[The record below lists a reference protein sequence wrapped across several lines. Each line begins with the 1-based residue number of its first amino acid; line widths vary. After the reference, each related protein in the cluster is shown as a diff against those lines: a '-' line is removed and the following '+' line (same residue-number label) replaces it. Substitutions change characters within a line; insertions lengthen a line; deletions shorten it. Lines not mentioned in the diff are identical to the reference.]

1 MRAVHVLFS
10 HITPPL
16 ITPPAL
22 FLRGYTSRA
31 WVQHHQS
38 ALKTDLVNEEGSIKS
53 KMTPRIAD
61 GMSSPSTREEEP
73 LANSAS
79 SGDEKETK
87 KRFPTIIVWNNVMK
101 FAVLHL
107 LGLHALVLLP
117 VVMPQTVAFSILCFL
132 LGGLVSKLKRI
143 FMVSYDERGKS
154 AIVTVST

>member
-1 MRAVHVLFS
+1 
-10 HITPPL
+10 
-16 ITPPAL
+16 
-22 FLRGYTSRA
+22 
-31 WVQHHQS
+31 
-38 ALKTDLVNEEGSIKS
+38 
-53 KMTPRIAD
+53 MTPRIAD

-79 SGDEKETK
+79 SGDEKGTK

-143 FMVSYDERGKS
+143 FMVLYDERGK
-154 AIVTVST
+154 IG